1 LFKRFNKLNNVCDFW
16 FVVCGLWIVV
26 CGLKFKVDFQIKQS
40 TNSLN
45 LFDHFI
51 LAVKLKSRKKREFKM
66 RK

>member
-51 LAVKLKSRKKREFKM
+51 LAVKLKSRKKKAFKM